1 MKNHRNIT
9 LWLKVIQIQII
20 ESDKKDVHGFLKD
33 ILQDEFMGTL
43 YLRMI

>member
-1 MKNHRNIT
+1 MPRIKDII
-9 LWLKVIQIQII
+9 KDFI

-43 YLRMI
+43 YLRMM